1 MKIVF
6 ICGTDIN
13 IGYLGVEYISS
24 VLKNHGHQVELLIDP
39 IHSSNNNV
47 TPVERENARQ
57 IKELKPDLIG
67 FSMVTSQYQWALKTA
82 GVIKKETHTP
92 IIFGGTHPTADPN
105 GVIKNSAVDMVCV
118 GEGEE
123 AMLELVK
130 SLEMNDKRTDISNIW
145 FKNGEDIIRNGVRPL
160 MHELDKLPFPDKDLF
175 VQKLGTAC
183 VSRYMIIATRGCA
196 FTCTYCFNNS
206 NRELYRNKGKY
217 VRKRSVDNVI
227 NELIQAKERYPIK
240 RVTFAD
246 DHLTDNF
253 QWLEEFAEKYKK
265 RIDIPFVAC
274 SHVRFIDERR
284 AKLLKKAGCWLLLLG
299 LQTGSEYLRNTILKR
314 NESNERVRDVARA
327 CHQVGLKFSI
337 DLIFNLPHEKEEH
350 LFETV
355 NFMNELRPN
364 IINTYSLFYLPGTE
378 IIQQAKETGM
388 IDEEIIEK
396 INQGTYGNSI
406 NPPPAKRSYRK
417 FYMILT
423 LMPILPQR
431 VVCRLIN
438 SKRCL
443 AFLEM
448 IPISIQR
455 LLKMIV
461 HIKAGSFYM
470 IKEAIMAS
478 LQLSLK
484 KIKMGLVR
492 NYAK

>member
-1 MKIVF
+1 M
-6 ICGTDIN
+6 
-13 IGYLGVEYISS
+13 
-24 VLKNHGHQVELLIDP
+24 
-39 IHSSNNNV
+39 
-47 TPVERENARQ
+47 
-57 IKELKPDLIG
+57 
-67 FSMVTSQYQWALKTA
+67 
-82 GVIKKETHTP
+82 
-92 IIFGGTHPTADPN
+92 
-105 GVIKNSAVDMVCV
+105 
-118 GEGEE
+118 
-123 AMLELVK
+123 
-130 SLEMNDKRTDISNIW
+130 
-145 FKNGEDIIRNGVRPL
+145 
-160 MHELDKLPFPDKDLF
+160 
-175 VQKLGTAC
+175 
-183 VSRYMIIATRGCA
+183 
-196 FTCTYCFNNS
+196 
-206 NRELYRNKGKY
+206 
-217 VRKRSVDNVI
+217 
-227 NELIQAKERYPIK
+227 
-240 RVTFAD
+240 
-246 DHLTDNF
+246 
-253 QWLEEFAEKYKK
+253 
-265 RIDIPFVAC
+265 
-274 SHVRFIDERR
+274 
-284 AKLLKKAGCWLLLLG
+284 LLLG